1 MAYEVTA
8 TRKRPQ
14 DFDRLVGQEFVV
26 STLEN
31 ALKEGRIAH
40 AYLFSGPRGVGKTSS
55 ARLLAKALNCER
67 GMSAHPCGECSS
79 CKEIAS
85 GTSVD
90 VIEIDGASNTSVN
103 DIRAIK
109 EEVMFPPQA
118 SRYKIYII
126 DEVHMLSTSAFN
138 ALLKTIEEPPEYII
152 FIFATTELQK
162 VPATIRSRCQQ
173 FKFQLI
179 SQDLIIKCLE
189 SAAED
194 LGIKADEDALYWIS
208 GQATG
213 SMRDAYTLFDQV
225 ASFSSDHI
233 TLDKIRERL
242 NLAGFTRI
250 TDIVRKAITQDIA
263 GALESLSSLYQ
274 DGVAAEQIVKECA
287 EFFRTLLLYKSGITR
302 PDMLSTTESDIPKDV
317 VEALSKEQIECALRA
332 FLNLYRDMRYTI
344 SPRFETEL
352 IVSRLANLPSLTSP
366 DVLVKKLEAMKQGIM
381 EGRVVIQKKTA
392 PVLIERKEEGVEED
406 KKNNT
411 QSIETQPEIVEEET
425 RDEGADEESS
435 VESEEEVE
443 EPAASSSLSLES
455 IPELTMA
462 LRDMNKGHLA
472 GNFASIEDIIDSG
485 DGSVI
490 FKMKSLLAFNS
501 IKTIKDDLEKAITSI
516 TGEHLLVKFEYNAPK
531 VVEEREPSDKMKS
544 LRTMLGGKIILSEI
558 PENNKQE
565 NTENEFQSIRTSQ
578 ADGEPRISDEEA
590 EGEDE

>member
-1 MAYEVTA
+1 
-8 TRKRPQ
+8 
-14 DFDRLVGQEFVV
+14 
-26 STLEN
+26 
-31 ALKEGRIAH
+31 
-40 AYLFSGPRGVGKTSS
+40 
-55 ARLLAKALNCER
+55 
-67 GMSAHPCGECSS
+67 
-79 CKEIAS
+79 
-85 GTSVD
+85 
-90 VIEIDGASNTSVN
+90 
-103 DIRAIK
+103 
-109 EEVMFPPQA
+109 
-118 SRYKIYII
+118 
-126 DEVHMLSTSAFN
+126 
-138 ALLKTIEEPPEYII
+138 
-152 FIFATTELQK
+152 
-162 VPATIRSRCQQ
+162 
-173 FKFQLI
+173 
-179 SQDLIIKCLE
+179 
-189 SAAED
+189 
-194 LGIKADEDALYWIS
+194 
-208 GQATG
+208 
-213 SMRDAYTLFDQV
+213 MRDAYTLFDQV

-544 LRTMLGGKIILSEI
+544 LRTMLGGKIILIEI